1 MLKNFTVASNDPSF
15 PAFTF
20 GSLCEPH
27 IVSRA
32 PYHTLLRRTKSPR
45 TANPCVQPG
54 QYVRS
59 YPGANLPPPNISSA
73 VACASTGNVG
83 SVSQLLM
90 SSGAFDLSKYAC
102 PALRCQRPAFP
113 STPNTKTPE
122 LTWRS
127 AGICRRDGCET
138 TVTFASPLSA
148 TRHAGGAPKQ

>member
-1 MLKNFTVASNDPSF
+1 MRNSTVALKAPSL

-27 IVSRA
+27 IVSHA
-32 PYHTLLRRTKSPR
+32 LYHTLCRRTKSPR

-59 YPGANLPPPNISSA
+59 YPGANFPPPNISSA

-90 SSGAFDLSKYAC
+90 SSGAFALSRY
-102 PALRCQRPAFP
+102 
-113 STPNTKTPE
+113 S
-122 LTWRS
+122 
-127 AGICRRDGCET
+127 
-138 TVTFASPLSA
+138 
-148 TRHAGGAPKQ
+148 